1 MNVGRYQP
9 GGCAVLTFGKLHQY
23 ARKNGG
29 DFRKLGRVASTVYYA
44 NRKHRTRVVTAYN
57 VGSNKPRGLKTNY
70 QQQLRYIQDKQL
82 EIEPES
88 MFLLDLYALLKT
100 WKDQGDRLLLFM
112 DANEHILR
120 GKLARML
127 MGKLGLREATHK
139 A

>member
-1 MNVGRYQP
+1 MGSWFKFRTKVKAFTQHNTHDKVNVGRYQP
-9 GGCAVLTFGKLHQY
+9 GGCAVLTFGELHQY

-70 QQQLRYIQDKQL
+70 QQHLRYIQDKQL

-100 WKDQGDRLLLFM
+100 WKDQ
-112 DANEHILR
+112 
-120 GKLARML
+120 
-127 MGKLGLREATHK
+127 
-139 A
+139 